1 MSDTAPAVTEDITYN
16 SNIPSYAWF
25 LGSTNVGKMYLGDQL
40 VTAAYL
46 GTQKVW
52 EAQSCQE
59 WDSRKQRVK
68 KEIGLQK

>member
-25 LGSTNVGKMYLGDQL
+25 LGSTNACKMYLGDQL

-52 EAQSCQE
+52 EA
-59 WDSRKQRVK
+59 
-68 KEIGLQK
+68 